1 MHVHAVLFGATALL
15 GTCIGTLLS
24 IQISGSIDPAHC
36 TTEKPSTFD
45 ASANSLMCGSLML
58 FAVLILQCLHRG
70 VHTHRTLAE
79 DLVHLECEL
88 SSLEL
93 ENSKLYRDC
102 AVDIQLFKGLL
113 RSLDDPADVKRIF
126 GKDLVLP
133 PGIAVFEAQDA
144 DVAKAQEQQLIEV
157 FNMFATNGSS
167 TLGSEELQ
175 SLRQFLSDAAV
186 IDKKVHTLRARLPAL
201 LH

>member
-1 MHVHAVLFGATALL
+1 
-15 GTCIGTLLS
+15 
-24 IQISGSIDPAHC
+24 
-36 TTEKPSTFD
+36 
-45 ASANSLMCGSLML
+45 ML

-88 SSLEL
+88 SSLEQ
-93 ENSKLYRDC
+93 ENSNQYHDC

-126 GKDLVLP
+126 GKDLVLL
-133 PGIAVFEAQDA
+133 PGVSAFEAQESVVTRA
-144 DVAKAQEQQLIEV
+144 REKQLIEV

-167 TLGSEELQ
+167 TLGAKELQ
-175 SLRQFLSDAAV
+175 SLHQFLRDAAV
-186 IDKKVHTLRARLPAL
+186 IDQKVPARAAL
-201 LH
+201 LHAH